1 MTGNHVY
8 EITDCREATNSNNH
22 MASLRKNWF
31 LKFCQIATCSTAKI
45 GRGWLLW
52 DVYTYLR

>member
-31 LKFCQIATCSTAKI
+31 LKFCQTPPAA
-45 GRGWLLW
+45 
-52 DVYTYLR
+52 LRK